1 MYSYKQDLGIIQ
13 KMLAGFVRSKVID
26 VAKLPEMDR
35 IIKSSEEAQIRI
47 LNYSNLPLSTQRII
61 FGAHRNINTALKSM
75 KEKLNT
81 ASLRHKNPTTAEQ
94 ALELMDNLFN
104 VATYLDTFSSQETAN
119 LDVIEK
125 FSRLLYR
132 KAMALG
138 FCQDLQT
145 QFKEAGISES
155 QVKSFISNFGNNLAQ
170 ELDIEEEV
178 QSPIEDSN

>member
-1 MYSYKQDLGIIQ
+1 MYPYKQDLDIIQ
-13 KMLAGFVRSKVID
+13 KMLANFVKSKVID
-26 VAKLPEMDR
+26 ITELPKMDR

-61 FGAHRNINTALKSM
+61 FGAYRNINTALKSM
-75 KEKLNT
+75 KEKLST
-81 ASLRHKNPTTAEQ
+81 ASLRHENPTTAEQ
-94 ALELMDNLFN
+94 ALELMDNFFN
-104 VATYLDTFSSQETAN
+104 VVAYLDTFSFEKTADV
-119 LDVIEK
+119 DVIEK

-132 KAMALG
+132 KAMAFG

-155 QVKSFISNFGNNLAQ
+155 QVQSFISNFGNNLSQ

-178 QSPIEDSN
+178 QSPIEDSD